1 MLTVAE
7 AMSAS
12 MHWNFLAQYSILKEM
27 FADLRSIATTWC
39 KLTGSP
45 TEPMEEE
52 MEQEESKGAEKE
64 EVEHGQSGGSANVPL
79 EKEMEKKEEVKEQEE
94 KPSWIRKLEEFV
106 AGLWW
111 QEEEANA
118 GSTVE
123 TEVAT
128 LQRSMGAEAPDHQE
142 VQSGGVEEQLEQF
155 EKKLEQLEDQLEEH
169 AQDAAAH
176 GEVEKVKETG
186 GGGQATAAVEEQLEQ
201 FEEQLEQLEEQL
213 EEHAQDAAA
222 HEGKVEE
229 TGGGGQAP
237 AAVHEGQEEVEGEL
251 VDPQVVERLH
261 HAYRLGGHGAAAMA
275 LWWLEEGSANG
286 FHFDQAA
293 LDFQG
298 LPSEVKERFL
308 WRAIII
314 MHDHP
319 LEEEDGEGSS
329 SQ

>member
-52 MEQEESKGAEKE
+52 MEQEENKGAEKE

-111 QEEEANA
+111 QEEEANT

-128 LQRSMGAEAPDHQE
+128 LQRSMGAEAPDHQEVE

-237 AAVHEGQEEVEGEL
+237 AAVHEGQVGNQCYHLTSHFDLHQEEVEGEL

-261 HAYRLGGHGAAAMA
+261 HAYRLLQFPPGYVCQPDNIAT
-275 LWWLEEGSANG
+275 
-286 FHFDQAA
+286 QA
-293 LDFQG
+293 
-298 LPSEVKERFL
+298 
-308 WRAIII
+308 WRARSCSYGSLVARGGLRQWL
-314 MHDHP
+314 P
-319 LEEEDGEGSS
+319 L
-329 SQ
+329 